1 MTMSCIKKTTILL
14 FLIFLMV
21 PTIHW
26 AQDNLTGYW
35 NPQVAI
41 NYDVT
46 PNYSHNFSIENRSFF
61 YRDSDVQLTV
71 RQMDVNHFS
80 NLRTRDNQSI
90 GFGIKY
96 RLRNLFNNEANNE
109 LRLTQQF
116 NVTFKKGSIRYGNR
130 FRAEQR
136 ITRENTVHR
145 FRYRY
150 AVDFPLMGENLDVG
164 EPYLVISTE
173 SLLSVGKS
181 MTPEYDQ
188 RITPKLGWVL
198 SPTTKF
204 QIGGEYRAENY
215 TGSLENELFFLTEL
229 VLSL

>member
-1 MTMSCIKKTTILL
+1 MFCIKRISILL
-14 FLIFLMV
+14 FLIVFMAPSMNL
-21 PTIHW
+21 

-35 NPQVAI
+35 NPQVAL

-46 PNYSHNFSIENRSFF
+46 PNYSHNFSIENRSFL
-61 YRDSDVQLTV
+61 YRDSNVQLTV
-71 RQMDVNHFS
+71 RQIDINHFS
-80 NLRTRDNQSI
+80 NLKTRDNQSV

-96 RLRNLFNNEANNE
+96 RIRNSFDNNANNE

-116 NVTFKKGSIRYGNR
+116 NVTFKNGSIRYGNR

-136 ITRENTVHR
+136 ITSDNTVHR
-145 FRYRY
+145 FRYRF
-150 AVDFPLMGENLDVG
+150 AADFPLMGEKLDVG
-164 EPYLVISTE
+164 EPYLVIATE
-173 SLLSVGKS
+173 SLLSVGRS

-188 RITPKLGWVL
+188 RFTPKLGWVL
-198 SPTTKF
+198 TPTTKF

-215 TGSLENELFFLTEL
+215 TTKVENVLFFLTEL

>member
-1 MTMSCIKKTTILL
+1 MSYTKKSCL
-14 FLIFLMV
+14 FFFPFALMV
-21 PTIHW
+21 PSILL

-35 NPQVAI
+35 NPQVAL

-46 PNYSHNFSIENRSFF
+46 PNYSHNFSVENRSFL
-61 YRDSDVQLTV
+61 YRNSQAQFTV
-71 RQMDVNHFS
+71 RQMDLNHFS
-80 NLRTRDNQSI
+80 NLRIRDNQSI
-90 GFGIKY
+90 GFGVKY
-96 RLRNLFNNEANNE
+96 RFRNPFNSDANNE

-116 NVTFKKGSIRYGNR
+116 NVTFKRGSIRYGNR

-136 ITRENTVHR
+136 ITSENTVHR
-145 FRYRY
+145 FRYRF
-150 AVDFPLMGENLDVG
+150 ALDFPLMGEKLDVG
-164 EPYLVISTE
+164 EPYLVLTTE
-173 SLLSVGKS
+173 SLLSAGRS
-181 MTPEYDQ
+181 MVPEYDQ

-215 TGSLENELFFLTEL
+215 AQTTENVFFFLTEL

>member
-1 MTMSCIKKTTILL
+1 MSCIKRISVLL
-14 FLIFLMV
+14 FLIVFMAPSVNL
-21 PTIHW
+21 

-35 NPQVAI
+35 NPQVAL

-46 PNYSHNFSIENRSFF
+46 PNYSHNFSIENRSFL

-71 RQMDVNHFS
+71 RQIDINHFS
-80 NLRTRDNQSI
+80 NLKTRDNQSV

-96 RLRNLFNNEANNE
+96 RIRNSFDNNANNE

-116 NVTFKKGSIRYGNR
+116 NVTFKNGSIRYGNR

-136 ITRENTVHR
+136 ITNENTVHR
-145 FRYRY
+145 FRYRF
-150 AVDFPLMGENLDVG
+150 AIDFPLKGEELDVG
-164 EPYLVISTE
+164 EPYLVLSTE
-173 SLLSVGKS
+173 ALLSVGKS
-181 MTPEYDQ
+181 MNPEYDQ
-188 RITPKLGWVL
+188 RITPKLGWIL

-215 TGSLENELFFLTEL
+215 LHTTENVLFFLTEL